1 MQIKRLRTDTGWQRS
16 VPRPAFTTQTHQF
29 LTAPKTVARV
39 TAEGHRA
46 PCKMTS
52 IVNLVAEL
60 WGPWVLTSDELETWG
75 RQKNSN
81 HGNRAKLL
89 LSSHPPPQFLSRGSP
104 WPPLW
109 LCQPQDP
116 DPALLPFSVD
126 GVFLCCFMQI
136 KCRF

>member
-89 LSSHPPPQFLSRGSP
+89 LSSHPPPPSFCP
-104 WPPLW
+104 EVPPGHHCGCASLRILTQPYCHSLW
-109 LCQPQDP
+109 TEYFSAALC
-116 DPALLPFSVD
+116 
-126 GVFLCCFMQI
+126 
-136 KCRF
+136 K